1 MNISI
6 VLYTLGN
13 LVLMLAGILLV
24 PLGVAFFYEEDATV
38 WAFVSTT
45 IISGALG
52 GFSKFFFRKK
62 EADIG
67 VREGI
72 AIVTFSWIVCIFL
85 GALPYWFSGECTT
98 YCDAV
103 FETTSG
109 FTTTGS
115 SIFKEVEILPHSILF
130 WRAFTNWLG
139 GMGIIVIFVALL
151 PAMGVSGYQLFSA
164 EVSGPTADR
173 LRPRIGETAKLL
185 WFIYLIATASL
196 LLMLFCGGM
205 PIFDAICHTF
215 TTVSTGGFST
225 KNTSIAYY
233 NSLYVEIVIASFMF
247 ICGCNFSLYY
257 KCFQKEFKKVLKNS
271 ELRFFAGL
279 ILLAII
285 FVAMFLYFSQPDSF
299 NNETNNHGCYTV
311 GNAFR
316 SAFFQVITVCTGTGH
331 ASADFD
337 LWPNSC
343 RFLLVLLMFIG
354 ACAGSTGGGI
364 KCVRILLLLKSSMR
378 ELIRVLRPRM
388 VKHVKLNGESIGEE
402 IITESSVFFVVYLGF
417 FGICSLA
424 LMALDTDIIT
434 AFSAVATCMANCGP
448 GLAKVGPMANYSDMA
463 YAGKWILSFCML
475 LGRLEIYSFIL
486 IFLPITW
493 KR

>member
-1 MNISI
+1 MNILV
-6 VLYTLGN
+6 VLYTVGN
-13 LVLMLAGILLV
+13 IVLMLAGILFV
-24 PLGVAFFYEEDATV
+24 PLGVSFYYKDDAAT
-38 WAFVSTT
+38 WAFIYT
-45 IISGALG
+45 IIITGILG
-52 GFSKFFFRKK
+52 GLSKAFPRKK
-62 EADIG
+62 EENIG
-67 VREGI
+67 IRESI
-72 AIVTFSWIVCIFL
+72 AIVTFSWIVCAFL
-85 GALPYWFSGECTT
+85 GALPFWYSGVCPT

-115 SIFKEVEILPHSILF
+115 SIFKDVEILPHSILF

-151 PAMGVSGYQLFSA
+151 PAIGVSGYQLFSA

-185 WFIYLIATASL
+185 WIIYLIFTIFMVL
-196 LLMLFCGGM
+196 LLFCGGM
-205 PIFDAICHTF
+205 PIFDAICQTF
-215 TTVSTGGFST
+215 TTVSTGGFSI
-225 KNTSIAYY
+225 KNTSTAYY
-233 NSLYVEIVIASFMF
+233 NSLYLEIVTAVFMF

-257 KCFQKEFKKVLKNS
+257 KCFQKEFKKVAKNS

-279 ILLAII
+279 ILVAIVFI
-285 FVAMFLYFSQPDSF
+285 ALLLYFSEPEGLNTTTKDSYYH
-299 NNETNNHGCYTV
+299 NL

-316 SAFFQVITVCTGTGH
+316 YAFFQVITVCTGTGH
-331 ASADFD
+331 VSADYD
-337 LWPNSC
+337 LWPTAC
-343 RFLLVLLMFIG
+343 RFLLILLMFIG

-378 ELIRVLRPRM
+378 ELGRILRPRM
-388 VKHVKLNGESIGEE
+388 VKHVKLNGESVSEE

-424 LMALDTDIIT
+424 LMALNTDMVT

-448 GLAKVGPMANYSDMA
+448 GLAKVGPMVNFSDIS

-475 LGRLEIYSFIL
+475 LGRLEIYSLIL
-486 IFLPITW
+486 LFLPITW

>member
-1 MNISI
+1 MNIPI
-6 VLYTLGN
+6 VLCTVGN

-24 PLGVAFFYEEDATV
+24 PLGVAFYYEDDSAI
-38 WAFVSTT
+38 WAFIYT
-45 IISGALG
+45 IIITGILG
-52 GFSKFFFRKK
+52 GLSKAFFRKK
-62 EADIG
+62 NTDINI
-67 VREGI
+67 REGI

-85 GALPYWFSGECTT
+85 GALPYWFSGICTT

-115 SIFKEVEILPHSILF
+115 SIFKDVEILPHSILF
-130 WRAFTNWLG
+130 WRAFTAWLG

-173 LRPRIGETAKLL
+173 MRPRIGETAKLL
-185 WFIYLIATASL
+185 WFIYLIITASMI
-196 LLMLFCGGM
+196 LMLFCGGM
-205 PIFDAICHTF
+205 PLFDAICHTF
-215 TTVSTGGFST
+215 STVSTAGFST
-225 KNTSIAYY
+225 KNASIAYY
-233 NSLYVEIVIASFMF
+233 NNLYMEIVVATFMF
-247 ICGCNFSLYY
+247 ICACNFSLYY
-257 KCFQKEFKKVLKNS
+257 MCFQKDFKKVLKNS

-279 ILLAII
+279 VLIAII
-285 FVAMFLYFSQPDSF
+285 FVASTLYFSQPESF
-299 NNETNNHGCYTV
+299 NGGIKDSRYYDLGHS
-311 GNAFR
+311 FR
-316 SAFFQVITVCTGTGH
+316 YAFFQVITTCSTTGH

-354 ACAGSTGGGI
+354 ACAGSTGGAI
-364 KCVRILLLLKSSMR
+364 KCVRVLLLMKSSMR
-378 ELIRVLRPRM
+378 EFGRILRPRM
-388 VKHVKLNGESIGEE
+388 VKHVKLNGESVSEE

-417 FGICSLA
+417 FGVCSLSLIA
-424 LMALDTDIIT
+424 LNTDIIT

-448 GLAKVGPMANYSDMA
+448 GLAKVGPMANFSDMA
-463 YAGKWILSFCML
+463 YAGKWLLSFCML
-475 LGRLEIYSFIL
+475 LGRLEIYSL
-486 IFLPITW
+486 LLLFLPITW

>member
-1 MNISI
+1 MNIPI
-6 VLYTLGN
+6 VLYTVGN
-13 LVLMLAGILLV
+13 IVLMLASILLI
-24 PLGVAFFYEEDATV
+24 PLGVSLYYKDDAAT
-38 WAFVSTT
+38 WAFIYT
-45 IISGALG
+45 IIITGIIG
-52 GFSKFFFRKK
+52 GLSKVFPRTKDK
-62 EADIG
+62 VIG
-67 VREGI
+67 IRESL
-72 AIVTFSWIVCIFL
+72 AIVTFSWLVCIFF
-85 GALPYWFSGECTT
+85 GALPYWYSGVCTT

-115 SIFKEVEILPHSILF
+115 SILKDVEVLPHSILF

-173 LRPRIGETAKLL
+173 LKPRIGETAKLL
-185 WFIYLIATASL
+185 WIIYLIITASMML
-196 LLMLFCGGM
+196 ALFCVGM

-225 KNTSIAYY
+225 KNTSIAYF
-233 NSLYVEIVIASFMF
+233 NSLSIEIVVAFFMV

-257 KCFQKEFKKVLKNS
+257 KCFRKEFKKVFRNS
-271 ELRFFAGL
+271 ELRFFIGLIFLAIVYVGL
-279 ILLAII
+279 ILH
-285 FVAMFLYFSQPDSF
+285 FSKPESF
-299 NNETNNHGCYTV
+299 NGEIKDEYYYNPWYS
-311 GNAFR
+311 FR
-316 SAFFQVITVCTGTGH
+316 HAFFQVITVCTGTGH
-331 ASADFD
+331 VSADFD
-337 LWPNSC
+337 TWPSSC
-343 RFLLVLLMFIG
+343 RFLLVLLIFIG

-378 ELIRVLRPRM
+378 ELIRVLRPHM
-388 VKHVKLNGESIGEE
+388 VKHVKINGESVSEE

-417 FGICSLA
+417 FGISSLA
-424 LMALDTDIIT
+424 LMALDTDIVT

-448 GLAKVGPMANYSDMA
+448 GLAKVGPMMNFSDVP

-475 LGRLEIYSFIL
+475 LGRLEIYSLIL
-486 IFLPITW
+486 LFLPITW

>member
-1 MNISI
+1 MNIPI
-6 VLYTLGN
+6 VLSTVGN

-24 PLGVAFFYEEDATV
+24 PLGVAFYYEDDSAI
-38 WAFVSTT
+38 WAFIYT
-45 IISGALG
+45 IIITGVLG
-52 GFSKFFFRKK
+52 GLSKAFFRKK
-62 EADIG
+62 NVAINI
-67 VREGI
+67 REGI

-85 GALPYWFSGECTT
+85 GALPYWYSGVCAT

-115 SIFKEVEILPHSILF
+115 SIFKDVEILPHSILF
-130 WRAFTNWLG
+130 WRAFTAWLG

-173 LRPRIGETAKLL
+173 MRPRIGETAKLL
-185 WFIYLIATASL
+185 WFIYLIITASMI
-196 LLMLFCGGM
+196 LMLFCGGM
-205 PIFDAICHTF
+205 PLFDAICHTF
-215 TTVSTGGFST
+215 STVSTAGFST
-225 KNTSIAYY
+225 KNASIAYY
-233 NSLYVEIVIASFMF
+233 NNLYMEIVVATFMF
-247 ICGCNFSLYY
+247 ICACNFSLYY
-257 KCFQKEFKKVLKNS
+257 MCFRKDFKKVLKNS

-279 ILLAII
+279 VLIAII
-285 FVAMFLYFSQPDSF
+285 FVASTLYFSQPESF
-299 NNETNNHGCYTV
+299 NGGIKDSRYYNLGHS
-311 GNAFR
+311 FR
-316 SAFFQVITVCTGTGH
+316 YAFFQVMTACSTTGH

-354 ACAGSTGGGI
+354 ACAGSTGGAI
-364 KCVRILLLLKSSMR
+364 KCVRVLLLMKSSMR
-378 ELIRVLRPRM
+378 EFGRILRPRM
-388 VKHVKLNGESIGEE
+388 VKHVKLNGESVSEE

-417 FGICSLA
+417 FGVCSLA
-424 LMALDTDIIT
+424 LIALNTDIIT

-448 GLAKVGPMANYSDMA
+448 GLAKVGPMANYSDMS
-463 YAGKWILSFCML
+463 YAGKWILSFSML
-475 LGRLEIYSFIL
+475 LGRLEIYSL
-486 IFLPITW
+486 LLLFLPITW